1 MVEKSV
7 RGWVYLIA
15 GVLAGYFA
23 WQNNLQWAVYVLAL
37 SMLFSG
43 YHHAFGKHK

>member
-1 MVEKSV
+1 MVVPQV
-7 RGWVYLIA
+7 RGWIYLIV
-15 GVLAGYFA
+15 GILALYFA
-23 WQNNLQWAVYVLAL
+23 WVDNLRWAVLLLAL